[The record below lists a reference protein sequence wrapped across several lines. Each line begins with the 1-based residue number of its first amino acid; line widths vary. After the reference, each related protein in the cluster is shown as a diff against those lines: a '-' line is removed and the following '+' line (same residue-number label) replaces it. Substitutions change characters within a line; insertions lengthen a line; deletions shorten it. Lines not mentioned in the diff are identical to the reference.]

1 MQTYSYRHVDWRPG
15 ARLKK
20 PLADSKIA
28 VVTSAAFYCSDQQ
41 PFDQEMKGGDYSFR
55 EIPDHA
61 DVQTLMIGH
70 RSEAFDHSGIERDKN
85 LALPLEPLQDL
96 QGEGKIGSV
105 SKRHFS
111 LMGSITAPARL
122 IASSGPEIASKLL
135 TDAVDAVLLTP
146 V

>member
-1 MQTYSYRHVDWRPG
+1 LATRS
-15 ARLKK
+15 
-20 PLADSKIA
+20 PLEKTDSKIA

-41 PFDQEMKGGDYSFR
+41 LDQEMKGADYSFR

-85 LALPLEPLQDL
+85 LALPLEPLREL

-135 TDAVDAVLLTP
+135 TDAVDAVLLTS

>member
-1 MQTYSYRHVDWRPG
+1 M
-15 ARLKK
+15 KK

-70 RSEAFDHSGIERDKN
+70 RGEAFDHSGIERDKN
-85 LALPLEPLQDL
+85 LALPQEPLREL
-96 QGEGKIGSV
+96 QGEGKIGSF

-111 LMGSITAPARL
+111 LMGSISHT
-122 IASSGPEIASKLL
+122 SSML
-135 TDAVDAVLLTP
+135 AV
-146 V
+146 